1 MLEDESGRV
10 VLVGERLRA
19 AGLVTGVI
27 VGALGIETS
36 GGEFEVVDVCF
47 AGMAPQPSAGLPWG
61 PDARK
66 EEQMDVD
73 VDADGERVRIAVCVN
88 YADSNA

>member
-27 VGALGIETS
+27 IGALGIETS

-47 AGMAPQPSAGLPWG
+47 AGMAPQPSAGLEWG
-61 PDARK
+61 KGAQK
-66 EEQMDVD
+66 EGDMDVD
-73 VDADGERVRIAVCVN
+73 GECARVSRDVK
-88 YADSNA
+88 

>member
-10 VLVGERLRA
+10 VLVGERLSA

-27 VGALGIETS
+27 VGALGIETN

-47 AGMAPQPSAGLPWG
+47 AGMAPQPSAGLPW
-61 PDARK
+61 AREAEK
-66 EEQMDVD
+66 EKHMAMDVD
-73 VDADGERVRIAVCVN
+73 GECLRA
-88 YADSNA
+88 AGM

>member
-10 VLVGERLRA
+10 VLVGERLSA

-27 VGALGIETS
+27 VGALGIETN

-47 AGMAPQPSAGLPWG
+47 AGMAPQPSTGLAWDREAEKG
-61 PDARK
+61 KHMA
-66 EEQMDVD
+66 MDVD
-73 VDADGERVRIAVCVN
+73 GECLRAARV
-88 YADSNA
+88 